1 MAFLRDIWQ
10 AMPPLSER
18 WTASLWLLL
27 PLQRY
32 NFALPGKAHFV
43 YFARWLMVSPFV
55 LIGVMQVSMSPQPT
69 MENAISI
76 LAWNLRS
83 GPGLVLSNHIM

>member
-1 MAFLRDIWQ
+1 
-10 AMPPLSER
+10 
-18 WTASLWLLL
+18 
-27 PLQRY
+27 
-32 NFALPGKAHFV
+32 
-43 YFARWLMVSPFV
+43 MVSPFV